1 MRWLW
6 FITSSLLI
14 ILLSVAS
21 GILFLLLLLIPNIDL
36 FITRILNWDILLP
49 KISLKVPILVNIVLW
64 LILNVLL
71 IRVFFVSSQSVLT
84 TGMQAN
90 LIRGDVVLVSK
101 LAYGSRLPITPIN
114 FPLSHQYIPFSRCM
128 PSYSSKVMLPYKRLK
143 GFGKPRR
150 GELISY
156 NFPEGDSTICG
167 VENMSYY
174 ALKRLKSSKGLEVNK
189 DFLFYRPVDRR
200 EMEISR
206 CIGLPGD
213 TISINQSLVTLN
225 REIVS
230 VGASRFDYLVELKE
244 GQLSRTFLKK
254 LGLEQSDITIFPNLG
269 YALPLHA
276 SQKETVLARNEVE
289 SVTPYILPADK
300 SNYNIFPHSAG
311 FIWNRDNFGPLII
324 PKKDMLVTLT
334 LENLPIYKRIIRIY
348 EKNQLSIK
356 DNVIFINQIPT
367 NEYRIKQDYYF
378 VMGDN
383 RHHSRDS
390 RHWGFLPEDH
400 IIGKPILIWLSLR
413 IDLVKG
419 FKINWKHIFLAPK

>member
-21 GILFLLLLLIPNIDL
+21 GILFLLLLLIPNVDL

-49 KISLKVPILVNIVLW
+49 KINFKVPVLVNIGLW
-64 LILNVLL
+64 LILNLIL
-71 IRVFFVSSQSVLT
+71 IRVFFVSSQSVQT
-84 TGMQAN
+84 TGMQPN

-101 LAYGSRLPITPIN
+101 LEYGSRLPITPIN

-128 PSYSSKVMLPYKRLK
+128 PSYSSKVELPYKRLK
-143 GFGKPRR
+143 GFGKPGR

-167 VENMSYY
+167 VESMSYY
-174 ALKRLKSSKGLEVNK
+174 ALKRLKASKGLEVNK

-225 REIVS
+225 REIIS
-230 VGASRFDYLVELKE
+230 EGAVRFDYLVELKE
-244 GQLSRTFLKK
+244 GQLSRSFLKK

-269 YALPLHA
+269 YALPLLA
-276 SQKETVLARNEVE
+276 SQEETVLARNEVE

-300 SNYNIFPHSAG
+300 SNYNIFPHSADL
-311 FIWNRDNFGPLII
+311 IWNRDNFGPLII

-334 LENLPIYKRIIRIY
+334 LENLPIYRRIIRIY

-356 DNVIFINQIPT
+356 DSVIFINQIPT

-413 IDLVKG
+413 VDLVKG
-419 FKINWKHIFLAPK
+419 FKINWKHIFVAPK